1 MAERGAKPNVHPLR
15 ARALRAISA
24 FTSPL
29 LPDDY
34 LEMINPL
41 WSTREVRGRVEELT
55 KEAGQATTV
64 LIRPGHTW
72 PGHEPGQYLR
82 IGFDVDG
89 IRHWRAYSIT
99 SDPGRPDGFISITPK
114 LVEEGKVSPF
124 IAEQL
129 RPGEIVILSDVE
141 GQFVLPDPPPKRIL
155 FVSAGSGITPI
166 MSMLRSLDRD
176 DALEDVVHIHSS
188 RTPD

>member
-1 MAERGAKPNVHPLR
+1 MAERGAKPNVHPVR

-34 LEMINPL
+34 LELINPL
-41 WSTREVRGRVEELT
+41 WATREVRGRVEEL
-55 KEAGQATTV
+55 KPEAGDAMTV

-82 IGFDVDG
+82 IGFDVNG

-99 SDPGRPDGFISITPK
+99 SDPGRPDGFISITIK
-114 LVEEGKVSPF
+114 NVDEGTVSPY
-124 IAEQL
+124 L
-129 RPGEIVILSDVE
+129 VRRGRPGSIVSLGGVE
-141 GQFVLPDPPPKRIL
+141 GEFVLPDPIPEKLL
-155 FVSAGSGITPI
+155 FISAGSGITPI
-166 MSMLRSLDRD
+166 MSML
-176 DALEDVVHIHSS
+176 
-188 RTPD
+188 